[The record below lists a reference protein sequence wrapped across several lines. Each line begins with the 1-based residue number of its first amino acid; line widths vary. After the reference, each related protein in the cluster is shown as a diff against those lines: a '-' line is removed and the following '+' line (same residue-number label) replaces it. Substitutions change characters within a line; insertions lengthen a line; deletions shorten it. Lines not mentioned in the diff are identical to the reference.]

1 MSVPQIIFALVLAVG
16 AIAAM
21 LGHGKRLPER
31 RRNGFVILGGLAF
44 ELIIVTWGGF
54 WS

>member
-1 MSVPQIIFALVLAVG
+1 MGVPQIIFALVLGCAAVG
-16 AIAAM
+16 AM
-21 LGHGKRLPER
+21 LGHNERLPER
-31 RRNGFVILGGLAF
+31 RRNGFVIVGALAF